1 MDYQSHIETVIH
13 YINMQIRHNWS
24 LESDDAFNESTC
36 INTLS
41 QVACLSKRNFQLV
54 FKSIMKESP
63 GQYINR
69 VRLEYGLQLLKE
81 GRYSQK
87 EIAERTGWTND
98 TAFYNAFKKRY
109 LQSPAKYK
117 SENFVS
123 DVISDTIDCSL
134 LELSEIPIIFLYIKA
149 VIRILFPDVL
159 KKEVG
164 NCFMIMLNQIIYF
177 RKRGVLGYLL

>member
-87 EIAERTGWTND
+87 EIAERTGWTMIRLFIMLLRRGICNH
-98 TAFYNAFKKRY
+98 
-109 LQSPAKYK
+109 LQ
-117 SENFVS
+117 N
-123 DVISDTIDCSL
+123 ISQ
-134 LELSEIPIIFLYIKA
+134 K
-149 VIRILFPDVL
+149 ILFR
-159 KKEVG
+159 
-164 NCFMIMLNQIIYF
+164 ML
-177 RKRGVLGYLL
+177 YLIR